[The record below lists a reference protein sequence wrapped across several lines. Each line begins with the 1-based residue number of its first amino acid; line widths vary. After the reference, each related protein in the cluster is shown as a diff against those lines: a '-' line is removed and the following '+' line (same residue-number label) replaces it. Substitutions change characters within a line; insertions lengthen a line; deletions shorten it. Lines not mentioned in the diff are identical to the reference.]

1 MKHFYITLF
10 FIVSFFT
17 TSFAQNEFITTW
29 ETTTADESITIP
41 TTGSGYNYT
50 VDWGDG
56 TIETGFTGNATHE
69 YAVADIYTV
78 KITGDFPR
86 IYFNN
91 NADSDKI
98 LTVEQWGN
106 IAWTSMENAFNDCKK
121 LRIKATD
128 APDLSRVTNL
138 RNAFRACQAFRDED
152 FSNWDVS
159 NVTNMPFVF
168 FASSF
173 NGDVSTWD
181 VGSVTNFI
189 STFAISPF
197 NQNISNWNIGERVTG
212 TINMGGMFLR
222 GRQFNQNLGSWDISK
237 VSNMNNMFSQSSLST
252 TNYDATLIGWATQ
265 DPGETIPSNISI
277 SFEGSQYCL
286 GADARNTLTDPTG
299 LNWSIT
305 DDGVACASTDFFITT
320 WQTTTDNENIVIP
333 TTGSGY
339 DYSVDWGDGTIETGF
354 TGNATHEYT
363 TSGTYTVRII
373 GDFPRIYFNDSGD
386 KDKILN
392 VTQWGSIAWNGF
404 NDAFSGCS
412 NLDVIATDAPDLSNV
427 TSVSRM
433 FRECTTLG
441 TSSMLDFSN
450 WDTSSVVV
458 FGGMF
463 RNASNFNSTSI
474 TNWDVG
480 KATGFVLMFENA
492 ITFNQDISNWNIGE
506 NVTGTVNLGSML
518 INAENF
524 DQNLGAWN
532 IEKVTNIRNMLGG
545 TGLSTAN
552 YDATLIGWAENSNTP
567 SGLDLGVS
575 NLTYCLAE
583 VARNTLTDIGGL
595 NWSISDAGLDCADA
609 FITTWKTTATNES
622 ITIPTTGSGYD
633 YFVDWGD
640 GTVETGITGNATHS
654 YSIAG
659 TYTVKIL
666 GDFPQFA
673 SLAGGI
679 SNAEKLRTVE
689 QWGNIEWRSM
699 FQAFSRCSNMNI
711 TAIDAPNLSNV
722 TVMGQMFF
730 GCTNLQS
737 PDFSNW
743 DTSSVTS
750 MTWMFINARNFNGN
764 ISTWDVGNVI
774 AFDLM
779 LAGTRS
785 FNQDIGGWN
794 IGENVAGTINM
805 NGMLTG
811 TASFNQSLGDWNLE
825 KVTDIDDML
834 TNSGLSTAN
843 YDSTLIGWAANA
855 NTPNNLVLGADSFTY
870 CFGETARNTLTSAP
884 YNWTISDAGLDCSDA
899 FITTWQTTT
908 VSESITIP
916 TTGSGYNYVVD
927 WGDGT
932 VDFGLTGNATHEYTT
947 AGAYT
952 VRIIGDF
959 PRFYNPGLGG
969 YISNAAK
976 IQSIEQWGTQQ
987 WTSMEGA
994 FDSATSLVINA
1005 TDIPDLS
1012 AVTSMQGM
1020 FFLNS
1025 NLVDNGG
1032 TIGTW
1037 DVSNVQDM
1045 GFLFRNTPFNEDIS
1059 SWNTQN
1065 VTNMSN
1071 MLANCP
1077 NFNQNLG
1084 DWDMSKVTNMSDM
1097 FVTSGLSLA
1106 NYDATL
1112 IGWATDSS
1120 GNTTDGVDDVPSNI
1134 TFHAGSS
1141 MYCLGVEAHNTLT
1154 SSPHNWTITDGGT
1167 TCATSDF
1174 FITTWQTTI
1183 ANESITIP
1191 TTGSGYN
1198 YSIDWGDGTIEAG
1211 FTGNA
1216 THEYVVA
1223 GAYTVKITGDFPRI
1237 YFNNTGDRNKI
1248 SSIEQWGNIAWRNFQ
1263 YAFSGCTQL
1272 KINAIDAPDL
1282 SNVTNLNNMFRSCT
1296 SLDTPDFSNWDT
1308 STITTMKEMFYRAN
1322 NFDGNIANWDV
1333 GKVISFELMFYEAFK
1348 FNQNIS
1354 SWNIGEF
1361 VSTKIINM
1369 NSMFSTATSFNQP
1382 IGNWELSKVSN
1393 IRSMFFRAAAF
1404 NRPLDSWDVSGMG
1417 TLKRLFFSASSFN
1430 QPLDSWD
1437 VSTISNMDEMFW
1449 GASSFN
1455 QNLGNWDISETTI
1468 MNRLFLRTA
1477 MSTANYD
1484 ATLVGW
1490 ATLEAGETQIP
1501 ANLILDASSFYCL
1514 AEDARNTLTS
1524 APYNWSITDEG
1535 LGCVP
1540 TDFFITTWQTTTP
1553 NESITIPVVGSG
1565 YNYGVDWGDGTVET
1579 GITGDVTH
1587 TFATAGIQTIKI
1599 TGDFPAPFF
1608 TRLTGDDEGKL
1619 LTVEQW
1625 GTQQWTSMRSA
1636 FDGCYNLKLNAEDT
1650 PDLSQVTRMSGMF
1663 RDCTNLEDLK
1673 DTMNAWDMT
1682 TIESISSM
1690 FNGCT
1695 LFNENIGGWTFTSL
1709 TDAFNAFEAAATFN
1723 QDISNWDVS
1732 KVDEFDAM
1740 FKDATSFNQP
1750 IGKWT
1755 LGTVDYIDRM
1765 FQGATAFNQDLGN
1778 WDFSNVYVASDMF
1791 NGATAFDQD
1800 LSAWDISN
1808 VEELDNFF
1816 TGSGM
1821 SRENYD
1827 KTLIGWATLEAGE
1840 NAIPTDLTLN
1850 ADATYC

>member
-10 FIVSFFT
+10 FMVSFCT
-17 TSFAQNEFITTW
+17 AGLAQNEFITTW

-56 TIETGFTGNATHE
+56 TIETGLTGNATHE

-197 NQNISNWNIGERVTG
+197 NQNISSWNIGERVTG

-252 TNYDATLIGWATQ
+252 TNYDATLIGWSTQ

-506 NVTGTVNLGSML
+506 HVTGTVNLGSML

-609 FITTWKTTATNES
+609 FITTWKIDTNNEEIS
-622 ITIPTTGSGYD
+622 FPIPDTGLD
-633 YFVDWGD
+633 FTVDWGD
-640 GTVETGITGNATHS
+640 GTITNETEEAYHTYAN
-654 YSIAG
+654 AG
-659 TYTVKIL
+659 TYTIRIVGNFNRIRFNGNADSDKIQTIERWGSNTWTSMENAFRGCTNLEVKAT
-666 GDFPQFA
+666 DSP
-673 SLAGGI
+673 
-679 SNAEKLRTVE
+679 
-689 QWGNIEWRSM
+689 
-699 FQAFSRCSNMNI
+699 
-711 TAIDAPNLSNV
+711 DLSNV
-722 TVMGQMFF
+722 TSLGYMFAQCSSLDKDF
-730 GCTNLQS
+730 
-737 PDFSNW
+737 PVDFSGW
-743 DTSSVTS
+743 DTSGIEEFTWAFADAIAFNSSSIVNWNVSNATNFEFMFVGATAFDQDLSQWDISSARTMESMIRFTS
-750 MTWMFINARNFNGN
+750 M
-764 ISTWDVGNVI
+764 S
-774 AFDLM
+774 
-779 LAGTRS
+779 
-785 FNQDIGGWN
+785 
-794 IGENVAGTINM
+794 E
-805 NGMLTG
+805 
-811 TASFNQSLGDWNLE
+811 E
-825 KVTDIDDML
+825 
-834 TNSGLSTAN
+834 N
-843 YDSTLIGWAANA
+843 YDKTLIGWATLDAGETQIPSNVNLEVDATYCLGANA
-855 NTPNNLVLGADSFTY
+855 K
-870 CFGETARNTLTSAP
+870 NTLIKAP
-884 YNWTISDAGLDCSDA
+884 YRWSIDDEGLGCPDEDL
-899 FITTWQTTT
+899 FITTWNIAADF
-908 VSESITIP
+908 EFITLPIV
-916 TTGSGYNYVVD
+916 GSGLDFVVD

-932 VDFGLTGNATHEYTT
+932 VTFETQEAYHTYENAGTYTMRILGNFN
-947 AGAYT
+947 
-952 VRIIGDF
+952 RINFD
-959 PRFYNPGLGG
+959 G
-969 YISNAAK
+969 YPASTK
-976 IQSIEQWGTQQ
+976 IQTIEQWGPNS
-987 WTSMEGA
+987 WTSTEDA
-994 FDSATSLVINA
+994 FNGCANLVLNA
-1005 TDIPDLS
+1005 DDVPDLS
-1012 AVTSMQGM
+1012 SVRSTQRMFKGCTNLEDLQDKMNDWDMGAVTDTRSM
-1020 FFLNS
+1020 FENCSIFNEVIS
-1025 NLVDNGG
+1025 DWTVDNVE
-1032 TIGTW
+1032 TMNAMFQSATAF
-1037 DVSNVQDM
+1037 NQD
-1045 GFLFRNTPFNEDIS
+1045 LS
-1059 SWNTQN
+1059 SWNT
-1065 VTNMSN
+1065 
-1071 MLANCP
+1071 
-1077 NFNQNLG
+1077 
-1084 DWDMSKVTNMSDM
+1084 SKVTTFNDLFFGASSFNQPLGSWDISAANAMGNMLVD
-1097 FVTSGLSLA
+1097 SGMSSE

-1112 IGWATDSS
+1112 IGWATL
-1120 GNTTDGVDDVPSNI
+1120 GTGETQIPTGVTLDASA
-1134 TFHAGSS
+1134 TFCFAE
-1141 MYCLGVEAHNTLT
+1141 EARNTLT
-1154 SSPHNWTITDGGT
+1154 STLYNWIITDGGQNCT
-1167 TCATSDF
+1167 DA
-1174 FITTWQTTI
+1174 FITSWLLEDNDEIEIRTSS
-1183 ANESITIP
+1183 A
-1191 TTGSGYN
+1191 YN
-1198 YSIDWGDGTIEAG
+1198 YRFNIDWGDGTVDHNVTTDISHDYTTAG
-1211 FTGNA
+1211 T
-1216 THEYVVA
+1216 YKVS
-1223 GAYTVKITGDFPRI
+1223 ITGEFPR
-1237 YFNNTGDRNKI
+1237 FTLFFRAGRTLRTKI
-1248 SSIEQWGNIAWRNFQ
+1248 QTIEQWGNIQWRSFRDSFN
-1263 YAFSGCTQL
+1263 GCVNL
-1272 KINAIDAPDL
+1272 KLNADDTPDL
-1282 SNVTNLNNMFRSCT
+1282 SQVTDLSSMFESCT
-1296 SLDTPDFSNWDT
+1296 NFEDLKDQIGNWDLTTIRDINSMFEECTIFNENIRGWTFTVLEDTDSTFEDAT
-1308 STITTMKEMFYRAN
+1308 S
-1322 NFDGNIANWDV
+1322 
-1333 GKVISFELMFYEAFK
+1333 

-1354 SWNIGEF
+1354 GWN
-1361 VSTKIINM
+1361 VSTVLDFTE
-1369 NSMFSTATSFNQP
+1369 MFQGATSFNQP
-1382 IGNWELSKVSN
+1382 IGS
-1393 IRSMFFRAAAF
+1393 
-1404 NRPLDSWDVSGMG
+1404 
-1417 TLKRLFFSASSFN
+1417 
-1430 QPLDSWD
+1430 
-1437 VSTISNMDEMFW
+1437 
-1449 GASSFN
+1449 
-1455 QNLGNWDISETTI
+1455 
-1468 MNRLFLRTA
+1468 
-1477 MSTANYD
+1477 
-1484 ATLVGW
+1484 
-1490 ATLEAGETQIP
+1490 
-1501 ANLILDASSFYCL
+1501 
-1514 AEDARNTLTS
+1514 
-1524 APYNWSITDEG
+1524 
-1535 LGCVP
+1535 
-1540 TDFFITTWQTTTP
+1540 
-1553 NESITIPVVGSG
+1553 
-1565 YNYGVDWGDGTVET
+1565 
-1579 GITGDVTH
+1579 
-1587 TFATAGIQTIKI
+1587 
-1599 TGDFPAPFF
+1599 
-1608 TRLTGDDEGKL
+1608 
-1619 LTVEQW
+1619 
-1625 GTQQWTSMRSA
+1625 
-1636 FDGCYNLKLNAEDT
+1636 
-1650 PDLSQVTRMSGMF
+1650 
-1663 RDCTNLEDLK
+1663 
-1673 DTMNAWDMT
+1673 
-1682 TIESISSM
+1682 
-1690 FNGCT
+1690 
-1695 LFNENIGGWTFTSL
+1695 
-1709 TDAFNAFEAAATFN
+1709 
-1723 QDISNWDVS
+1723 
-1732 KVDEFDAM
+1732 
-1740 FKDATSFNQP
+1740 
-1750 IGKWT
+1750 WT
-1755 LGTVDYIDRM
+1755 LGTVDYLAAM
-1765 FQGATAFNQDLGN
+1765 FRDATAFNQDLSS
-1778 WDFSNVYVASDMF
+1778 WDVSNSFDIRNMFEGASS
-1791 NGATAFDQD
+1791 FDQD
-1800 LSAWDISN
+1800 LSAWDISTVDALN
-1808 VEELDNFF
+1808 NFF
-1816 TGSGM
+1816 SGSGM
-1821 SRENYD
+1821 STENYD

-1840 NAIPTDLTLN
+1840 TTIPGDLTLN
-1850 ADATYC
+1850 ADATFCLAEGARDTLTGSLYNWIINDGGFGCPTPVITLIGDNPQTITLGDVYTELGAEVTHGAVLTIDISDVDINLRGMYSVTYNATSASGEIAAQVTRIVNVIDSCPIVNLPENNFTLTTASETCVDKNNGIISISATEPLNYIATINNETYNFTSSIVIPDLTPDIYSFCITIDGITGCEQCFELTIEEAAVVTGKTTLDLDTMNVEMASGTAPYMAMINDKVVGEYTSNTFAVKVQHGDVLDVVSSLACEGKLSARVDFFDKITITPNPTQGDVILTVPNGGETMNVTIHNALGMMVSSGVYSIINSKVNLPMESLSAGIYFVRIEGSVSEPFKIVKQ